1 MRSGLRVKSGIA
13 GTKLS
18 SNPPRTMMM
27 GYGVPTLRARIP
39 KATMK
44 KRSRRKTYSTVPI
57 SLIQRYS
64 NTHGAA
70 SHPIRTSGPS
80 WDRLSRHAA
89 PAGMPRAQGYDT
101 DPCEDRPAD
110 PNLPC
115 RGICTAERSSR
126 CNLNCGKHFF
136 RVCESYQGDSLRMRT
151 RSPADVH
158 GINNLESSL
167 GGPRAGMQR

>member
-70 SHPIRTSGPS
+70 SHPKGVGRYFGHRSG
-80 WDRLSRHAA
+80 
-89 PAGMPRAQGYDT
+89 RAV
-101 DPCEDRPAD
+101 R
-110 PNLPC
+110 N
-115 RGICTAERSSR
+115 RWRSGHR
-126 CNLNCGKHFF
+126 ECVHPLHEA
-136 RVCESYQGDSLRMRT
+136 RVQEEL
-151 RSPADVH
+151 
-158 GINNLESSL
+158 
-167 GGPRAGMQR
+167 